1 LRGYTPRPR
10 KICIQPTVK
19 EKLQHWLFTN
29 RSYTP
34 IPFLILLLIIG
45 RPTWTWVW
53 VGLAMLIAGELIR
66 IYSVG
71 YAGLETRATSDV
83 GAPRLVTAGPYGH
96 VRNPLYVGNI
106 LMYTGI
112 GVMGGIWWLPLLG
125 LLWFGFQYYMIVERE
140 QSFLRREFGAEYQTY
155 CEHVPAFFPRITPWR
170 GGLNA
175 VTLDVPMALRSEKR
189 SFQSL
194 SISAALVIA
203 SGFIKGSLCLC
214 AFRS

>member
-1 LRGYTPRPR
+1 M
-10 KICIQPTVK
+10 
-19 EKLQHWLFTN
+19 
-29 RSYTP
+29 
-34 IPFLILLLIIG
+34 LIL
-45 RPTWTWVW
+45 
-53 VGLAMLIAGELIR
+53 GELIR

-71 YAGLETRATSDV
+71 FAGLETRATVDV

-112 GVMGGIWWLPLLG
+112 GVMGGIWWLPVLG
-125 LLWFGFQYYMIVERE
+125 LIWFGFQYYMIVARE
-140 QSFLRREFGAEYQTY
+140 QNYLSQTFGSEYQTY
-155 CEHVPAFFPRITPWR
+155 CENVPSFIPRISAWR
-170 GGLNA
+170 GGNNA

-214 AFRS
+214 AFRV

>member
-1 LRGYTPRPR
+1 
-10 KICIQPTVK
+10 VK

-34 IPFLILLLIIG
+34 IPFLILLLIVG
-45 RPTWTWVW
+45 RPTWTWVF
-53 VGLAMLIAGELIR
+53 VGLGMLILGELIR

-71 YAGLETRATSDV
+71 YAGLETRATADV

-112 GVMGGIWWLPLLG
+112 GVMGGIWWLPVLG
-125 LLWFGFQYYMIVERE
+125 LLWFGFQYYMIVARE
-140 QSFLRREFGAEYQTY
+140 QGYLRQAFGAEYQTY
-155 CEHVPAFFPRITPWR
+155 CENVPSFIPRITPWR
-170 GGLNA
+170 GGNNA
-175 VTLDVPMALRSEKR
+175 ITLDVPMALRSERR

-194 SISAALVIA
+194 SISAILVIA

-214 AFRS
+214 AFRA

>member
-1 LRGYTPRPR
+1 M
-10 KICIQPTVK
+10 K

>member
-1 LRGYTPRPR
+1 M
-10 KICIQPTVK
+10 K
-19 EKLQHWLFTN
+19 EKLQHWLFKN
-29 RSYTP
+29 RSFTP
-34 IPFLILLLIIG
+34 IPFLLLLLIVG
-45 RPTWTWVW
+45 RPTWTAVW
-53 VGLAMLIAGELIR
+53 TGLAMLALGEFIR

-71 YAGLETRATSDV
+71 YAGLETRATTDV

-112 GVMGGIWWLPLLG
+112 GVMGGIWWLPVLG

-140 QSFLRREFGAEYQTY
+140 QDFLRKEFGAEYQTY
-155 CEHVPAFFPRITPWR
+155 CANVPSFFPRLSPWR

-175 VTLDVPMALRSEKR
+175 VTLDVPMALKSEKR

-203 SGFIKGSLCLC
+203 SGFVKGSLCLC
-214 AFRS
+214 AFGIR